1 MILKYIE
8 KVLPENDRIS
18 LWAYFFCVLNLF
30 MKCEE
35 YYSFLIPERTLTMS
49 SSHRKRSLGI
59 VVPSLFKRGL
69 GWVIKRSFK
78 AKINL
83 KYWKYKLYYFKL
95 SNGIFYTIQIKQRPS
110 HPLFNWLY
118 SIKDTFL
125 RGEDNKANSIFLWA

>member
-95 SNGIFYTIQIKQRPS
+95 SNGNILYLLNQTTPLSSPLQLTLFYQRHIS
-110 HPLFNWLY
+110 
-118 SIKDTFL
+118 K
-125 RGEDNKANSIFLWA
+125 RGGQ